1 METSLRVLALM
12 PHPDDME
19 ILCAGTLIRL
29 VSLGAEV
36 HVVTMT
42 PGDKGSATLSREE
55 ISAIRREEARKGAE
69 SIGATSYT
77 CLEYEDVEIGFDDGT
92 RRAVVEA
99 LRRAQ
104 PNLVLTTAP
113 YDYMFD
119 HTITSELVRNACFN
133 ASLPNFR
140 TGGDAPPTA
149 GVPYLYYADTLGGHD
164 IYGNPSPVTCR
175 VDISAVID
183 AKAEALAQHSSQR
196 EWLRR
201 QHGIDEY
208 IDSMRRW
215 GAIRGAEAGVEYAE
229 AFQQHLGHPHP
240 QDCILATLL
249 GAIKPT

>member
-1 METSLRVLALM
+1 MQTPLRVLALM

-19 ILCAGTLIRL
+19 ILCAGTLLRL
-29 VSLGAEV
+29 ADIGAEI

-55 ISAIRREEARKGAE
+55 ISAIRREEARKGA
-69 SIGATSYT
+69 SVVGAAAYT

-92 RRAVVEA
+92 RRTVVEA

-104 PNLVLTTAP
+104 PGLVITTSP
-113 YDYMFD
+113 GDYMFD
-119 HTITSELVRNACFN
+119 HTITSQLVRNACFN

-140 TGGDAPPTA
+140 TGGDAPPTT

-164 IYGNPSPVTCR
+164 IYGNPSPVSCR
-175 VDISAVID
+175 IDISAAMD
-183 AKAEALAQHSSQR
+183 RKAEALAQHSSQR

-208 IDSMRRW
+208 IDSMKRW
-215 GAIRGAEAGVEYAE
+215 CAVRGSECGVPYAE
-229 AFQQHLGHPHP
+229 AFQQHRGHPHP
-240 QDCILATLL
+240 QDCILTSLL
-249 GAIKPT
+249 EPAGQA